1 MSSVTYPGP
10 DGTIIIE
17 VEKDEGVVTSYEP
30 GPSGPSGAAS
40 STYEHVQATPATV
53 WTINH
58 PLGYDPLVVQVLVD
72 GEPAIA
78 EFVYSIPD
86 TQVRITFENAL
97 AGMARLR

>member
-1 MSSVTYPGP
+1 
-10 DGTIIIE
+10 
-17 VEKDEGVVTSYEP
+17 
-30 GPSGPSGAAS
+30 
-40 STYEHVQATPATV
+40 V